1 VGTKSKRIGK
11 VNKVLATIMDSMKN
25 IPSKRQLCQH
35 QVVMDEKLAQVEEI
49 NMGLTTAME

>member
-1 VGTKSKRIGK
+1 
-11 VNKVLATIMDSMKN
+11 MDSMKN